1 MASAGAVSIRTF
13 VPADFDQCIN
23 LFADGMN
30 YYSQSNGYEGLRGP
44 VCARLSRCGLP
55 AAAVAGLLGLTQP
68 VCAQYLGWRAG
79 YIKKGIETD
88 LSIEGYGGAEAG
100 MTAVRS

>member
-1 MASAGAVSIRTF
+1 MCAASHAVVTL
-13 VPADFDQCIN
+13 AT
-23 LFADGMN
+23 
-30 YYSQSNGYEGLRGP
+30 
-44 VCARLSRCGLP
+44 CGLP
-55 AAAVAGLLGLTQP
+55 AAAVAGPRWDSHSLR
-68 VCAQYLGWRAG
+68 AQYLHWRAG